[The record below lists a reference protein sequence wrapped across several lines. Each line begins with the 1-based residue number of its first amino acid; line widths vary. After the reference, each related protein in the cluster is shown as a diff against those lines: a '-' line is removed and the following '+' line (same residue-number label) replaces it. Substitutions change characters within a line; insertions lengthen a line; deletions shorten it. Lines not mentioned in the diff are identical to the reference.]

1 MRRIGHSTSQAAVG
15 SIDYVDEGNRCGSN
29 RYSPRQKFQQEP
41 KRPRQCIASVRLMRI
56 VFNQSRNPHVFRK
69 TCSIICEGKE
79 SALLCC
85 QASHAKV
92 VRSFRPHLTEVEI
105 NLCVVR
111 GERPRTIL
119 VQKTRVRHFAKFHA
133 IDQFKL
139 CQCIQPA
146 NFLFTG
152 R

>member
-41 KRPRQCIASVRLMRI
+41 KRPRQCIASVRLMRL

-69 TCSIICEGKE
+69 TCSILCEGKE

-85 QASHAKV
+85 QASHSKV
-92 VRSFRPHLTEVEI
+92 VRSFRPHPSEVEM
-105 NLCVVR
+105 NLCVVH
-111 GERPRTIL
+111 GERPRMIVVL
-119 VQKTRVRHFAKFHA
+119 KTGVRHFAKFRA

-139 CQCIQPA
+139 CIQPV